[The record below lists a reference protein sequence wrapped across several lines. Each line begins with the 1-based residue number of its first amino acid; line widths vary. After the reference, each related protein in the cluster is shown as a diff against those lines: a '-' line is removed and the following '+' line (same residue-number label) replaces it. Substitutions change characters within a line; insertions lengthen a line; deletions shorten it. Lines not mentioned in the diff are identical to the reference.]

1 MLHSSNGENSR
12 ESSETEKLHKG
23 IMQYLWRKN
32 LVLDDNEWCD
42 MNELS
47 LKLMGT
53 TTGDIVSALFLED
66 SDLEVRPL
74 GHNNY
79 ITRLTIASIERL
91 HQEDP
96 SCKTNLLH
104 EAITEY
110 ILQRHSDGVLDEY
123 ELCELDWLSTIRAR
137 LRVTWHDVVNALF
150 SNKSW
155 MSYRT
160 YAYK

>member
-12 ESSETEKLHKG
+12 ESCEIDKLHKS
-23 IMQYLWRKN
+23 IMQYLWHKHF
-32 LVLDDNEWCD
+32 VLDDNEWCD
-42 MNELS
+42 VNELS
-47 LKLMGT
+47 TMGT
-53 TTGDIVSALFLED
+53 IRDIVSALFSED
-66 SDLEVRPL
+66 SDLQVRPD

-79 ITRLTIASIERL
+79 IFRLTIASIERL